1 MKNSDEFSNVKIN
14 TVSPK
19 SYEIRA
25 KDTNISLIQMD
36 KSFEYNQ
43 IIATWFCCPIPTGVC
58 CPSNAVDYNIELRKV
73 ASGSCHSFC
82 HMNANSYH

>member
-19 SYEIRA
+19 GYEIRA

-36 KSFEYNQ
+36 KSFGCNQ
-43 IIATWFCCPIPTGVC
+43 IIATWFCCPTPTGVSLL
-58 CPSNAVDYNIELRKV
+58 SNAVVSYIELREV